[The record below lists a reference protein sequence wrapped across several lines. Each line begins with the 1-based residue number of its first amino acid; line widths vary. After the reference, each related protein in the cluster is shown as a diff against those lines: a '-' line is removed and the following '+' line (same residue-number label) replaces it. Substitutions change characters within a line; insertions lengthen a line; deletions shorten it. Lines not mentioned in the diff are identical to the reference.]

1 MKTNQEEQSL
11 LYKLVINLIG
21 WIGVVLFV
29 KYFFIP

>member
-11 LYKLVINLIG
+11 LYKLVINGLG
-21 WIGVVLFV
+21 WIGIVLFV

>member
-21 WIGVVLFV
+21 IVFIVWFV
-29 KYFFIP
+29 KYFIIP